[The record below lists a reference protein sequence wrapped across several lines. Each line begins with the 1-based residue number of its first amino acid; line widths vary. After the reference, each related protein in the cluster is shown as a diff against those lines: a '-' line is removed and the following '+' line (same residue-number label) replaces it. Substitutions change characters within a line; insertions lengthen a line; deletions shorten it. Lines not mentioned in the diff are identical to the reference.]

1 MADYSEDQLF
11 AKLERADA
19 AGDTEAA
26 TVIAGEIR
34 RLQGASKPDFSNVNS
49 GSATTERAQNPANDS
64 DFARMVSGKPKQQGN
79 AVTRAIGEVGGRE
92 VLQGAYGLY
101 GALGGDA
108 LNHYV
113 LNPIDKAAG
122 WGNQLGVGDRTYR
135 EAASD
140 LADNM
145 GMRKPQTATQRV
157 VADVGEGLTGT
168 ALTMGVGGLAT
179 RGAQAAQNI
188 SGRIGNFL
196 TAQPALQAVS
206 TATGTAAASTA
217 RESGAGQGAQ
227 MAAGLIGGLSPGVA
241 SYAGGAGLRGAVRG
255 ASGENMTRAIDDFAS
270 VGATPSVGQAS
281 GNRFI
286 QGAENL
292 LGGAPTSAGVVNRF
306 AERQA
311 QNIGEGLQG
320 KADDF
325 MRNASG
331 ERAGRA
337 VEKGVET
344 FGRNANATKRALYW
358 QADRLIPANA
368 SVPLA
373 NTWQTVTKLTTPVQ
387 GATATTGALINPR
400 IAKLRETLT
409 QDLSAGGGQVPYEAL
424 KRIRSDIGEAISDF
438 SLTPDAGTRELKQ
451 LYASLSRDMEA
462 AAQAHGPAAVQAAK
476 RANNYTRA
484 VSDRL
489 EQVQR
494 VVDKNGGPERVFAA
508 AMSGTRDG
516 GTTLRSVMQSLP
528 QDGQKAVT
536 AAVLKRMG
544 MANPGAQ
551 DAAGEVFSS
560 QSFLTNWNKVSPEAR
575 RALFDR
581 YGPSFSNDMD
591 RIARVA
597 QNIREG
603 SKVLANPSGTANRA
617 AAMTYGASLVGSL
630 FTGGTSTLIAAGVA
644 ANVAAR
650 ILTNPKAVRFFA
662 TATALPAG
670 SMPALIQSMRKAA
683 ETDGDEDLAV
693 AADFLARNQKQNQL
707 GDAN

>member
-1 MADYSEDQLF
+1 MARF
-11 AKLERADA
+11 NGIPVNAP
-19 AGDTEAA
+19 
-26 TVIAGEIR
+26 
-34 RLQGASKPDFSNVNS
+34 ASGGRFGGVPVDDKPDFSNVRG
-49 GSATTERAQNPANDS
+49 GSEGTTETGREPAK
-64 DFARMVSGKPKQQGN
+64 ARPKGN
-79 AVTRAIGEVGGRE
+79 AVTRALGEVGGRE

-108 LNHYV
+108 LNEYV
-113 LNPIDKAAG
+113 LDPLDRALFTPDTKVSNLITGQKPQARSV
-122 WGNQLGVGDRTYR
+122 LGTGGRTYR
-135 EAASD
+135 QAASD
-140 LADNM
+140 FADEL

-157 VADVGEGLTGT
+157 VADIGEGLTGT
-168 ALTMGVGGLAT
+168 ALTMGVGGVLSNIP
-179 RGAQAAQNI
+179 AA
-188 SGRIGNFL
+188 SRVGNLL

-217 RESGAGQGAQ
+217 RESGAGQGTQ

-255 ASGENMTRAIDDFAS
+255 ASGGNMTRAIDDFAS

-337 VEKGVET
+337 VEKGIDT
-344 FGRNANATKRALYW
+344 FSRNANVTKRALYW

-373 NTWQTVTKLTTPVQ
+373 NTWQTVTKLTTPVH

-409 QDLSAGGGQVPYEAL
+409 QDLAAGGGQVPYEAL

-476 RANNYTRA
+476 RANNYTRVRSPTGWSRCSA
-484 VSDRL
+484 WS
-489 EQVQR
+489 
-494 VVDKNGGPERVFAA
+494 
-508 AMSGTRDG
+508 TR
-516 GTTLRSVMQSLP
+516 M
-528 QDGQKAVT
+528 
-536 AAVLKRMG
+536 
-544 MANPGAQ
+544 
-551 DAAGEVFSS
+551 
-560 QSFLTNWNKVSPEAR
+560 
-575 RALFDR
+575 
-581 YGPSFSNDMD
+581 
-591 RIARVA
+591 
-597 QNIREG
+597 
-603 SKVLANPSGTANRA
+603 
-617 AAMTYGASLVGSL
+617 
-630 FTGGTSTLIAAGVA
+630 
-644 ANVAAR
+644 AAR
-650 ILTNPKAVRFFA
+650 KGCSPRRCPEPA
-662 TATALPAG
+662 TAEP
-670 SMPALIQSMRKAA
+670 R
-683 ETDGDEDLAV
+683 
-693 AADFLARNQKQNQL
+693 FAR
-707 GDAN
+707 